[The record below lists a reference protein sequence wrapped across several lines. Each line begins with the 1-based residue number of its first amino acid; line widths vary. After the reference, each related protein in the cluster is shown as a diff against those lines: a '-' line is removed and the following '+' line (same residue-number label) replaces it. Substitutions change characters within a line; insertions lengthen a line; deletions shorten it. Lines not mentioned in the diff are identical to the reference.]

1 MTTVFDKQKLS
12 SLEGVDLSRKGSIDE
27 PILDLT
33 KLINSHSDLFTLS
46 SCSGRIVILRESS
59 ESEESGVRKAGCDW
73 LMVSHDVLDPDQAL
87 LSLADRDAAVP
98 GCVVIKFEP
107 LVLHVQVDKTVS
119 CQRIIQFPVTVSHS
133 GGGEVTVSRSVS
145 VWLQKLRSD
154 SEQDWQDSDCSQV
167 NTWSRGSRH

>member
-1 MTTVFDKQKLS
+1 M
-12 SLEGVDLSRKGSIDE
+12 
-27 PILDLT
+27 
-33 KLINSHSDLFTLS
+33 
-46 SCSGRIVILRESS
+46 
-59 ESEESGVRKAGCDW
+59 RKAGCDW